1 MLPLCYN
8 DKKPQEA
15 GDDMDPITHPPAR
28 LPVTEIQRF
37 CMHDGP
43 GVRTVVFL
51 KGCPLRCAWCH
62 NPETQRAAPE
72 MLFYESK
79 CIYCGACVSAC
90 PAGAHSIHPERVF
103 DRDKC
108 TACGRCAAVCCTD
121 AITPAARDMTAVEI
135 LSAVLRD
142 RAFYGD
148 NGGITVSG
156 GEPMTHPHGVIAL
169 LTACK
174 EAGIT
179 TCVETCGEFS
189 PAHLPALCAAADLLL
204 WDVKD
209 TDPAR
214 HKSYTGVDNTRILR
228 NLKEADRQGAK
239 TRLRCILVN
248 GINTVE
254 SHYAALVGL
263 YGELSHCEGIEFL
276 PYHAYGGSKM
286 LPLGLPDNGR
296 TEWIPDTAAADA
308 AKTYLRD
315 RGVPVIG
322 S

>member
-1 MLPLCYN
+1 MVKN
-8 DKKPQEA
+8 PQEA
-15 GDDMDPITHPPAR
+15 SDDVIMTDQTAAR

-43 GVRTVVFL
+43 GVRTVVFC

-62 NPETQRAAPE
+62 NPETQRVTPE

-90 PAGAHSIHPERVF
+90 PTGAHSIHPERVF
-103 DRDKC
+103 DRDTC
-108 TACGRCAAVCCTD
+108 AACGRCAAVCCTD
-121 AITPAARDMTAVEI
+121 AITPAARDMTVAEI

-142 RAFYGD
+142 KSFYGEH
-148 NGGITVSG
+148 GGITVSG
-156 GEPMTHPHGVIAL
+156 GEPMLHPEGVISL

-189 PAHLPALCAAADLLL
+189 PIHLPALCGVTDLFL

-209 TDPAR
+209 TDPIR
-214 HKSYTGVDNTRILR
+214 HKTYTGVDNVRILE
-228 NLKEADRQGAK
+228 NLQEADRLGGR
-239 TRLRCILVN
+239 TRLRCILVE
-248 GINTVE
+248 GVNTVE
-254 SHYAALVGL
+254 SHYEALAGL
-263 YGELSHCEGIEFL
+263 YHGLSHCEGVEFI

-286 LPLGLPDNGR
+286 IPLGMPDNGR
-296 TEWIPDTAAADA
+296 VEWIPDADTVES
-308 AKTYLRD
+308 AKSYLRD

-322 S
+322 

>member
-1 MLPLCYN
+1 MEERKQIPL
-8 DKKPQEA
+8 
-15 GDDMDPITHPPAR
+15 I

-62 NPETQRAAPE
+62 NPETQKATRE

-90 PAGAHSIHPERVF
+90 PTGAHRLHPERIF
-103 DRDKC
+103 DRAVC
-108 TACGRCAAVCCTD
+108 LACGRCAAVCCTD
-121 AITPAARDMTAVEI
+121 AMTPAATDMTVEAI
-135 LSAVLRD
+135 TAAVLRD

-148 NGGITVSG
+148 KGGLTLSG
-156 GEPMTHPHGVIAL
+156 GEPMTHPEGAIAL
-169 LTACK
+169 LTACR

-189 PAHLPALCAAADLLL
+189 PVILPDLCEVTDLFL

-214 HKSYTGVDNTRILR
+214 HRTYTGVDNTRILR
-228 NLKEADRQGAK
+228 NLKEADRLGAR
-239 TRLRCILVN
+239 TRLRCILVR
-248 GINTVE
+248 GVNTEE
-254 SHYAALVGL
+254 SHYEALAAL
-263 YGELSHCEGIEFL
+263 YGELSYCEGIELL

-286 LPLGLPDNGR
+286 VPLGMPDNGR
-296 TEWIPDTAAADA
+296 VEWIPDGGTVEG
-308 AKTYLRD
+308 AKKFLRNH
-315 RGVPVIG
+315 GVTVIG
-322 S
+322 

>member
-1 MLPLCYN
+1 MVEN
-8 DKKPQEA
+8 PQEA
-15 GDDMDPITHPPAR
+15 GDDMNPITHPSAR
-28 LPVTEIQRF
+28 LPVTELQRF

-43 GVRTVVFL
+43 GVRTVVFF

-62 NPETQRAAPE
+62 NPETQRATPE

-90 PAGAHSIHPERVF
+90 PTGAHSIHPERIF

-108 TACGRCAAVCCTD
+108 AACGYCATVCCTD
-121 AITPAARDMTAVEI
+121 AITPAARDMTVEEI
-135 LSAVLRD
+135 LGTVLRD
-142 RAFYGD
+142 KSFYGD

-156 GEPMTHPHGVIAL
+156 GEPMTHPEGVIAL

-189 PAHLPALCAAADLLL
+189 PAHLPALCRVTDLFL

-209 TDPAR
+209 TDPTR
-214 HKSYTGVDNTRILR
+214 HKAYTGVDNTRILQ
-228 NLKEADRQGAK
+228 NLKEADCLGAK

-248 GINTVE
+248 GVNTVE
-254 SHYAALVGL
+254 SHYGALAEL
-263 YGELSHCEGIEFL
+263 YASLTHCEGIECI

-286 LPLGLPDNGR
+286 IPLGMLDNGR
-296 TEWIPDTAAADA
+296 VEWIPHNGTVEG
-308 AKTYLRD
+308 AKEFLRM
-315 RGVPVIG
+315 RGITVIG
-322 S
+322 

>member
-1 MLPLCYN
+1 MEE
-8 DKKPQEA
+8 KKR
-15 GDDMDPITHPPAR
+15 TKPA

-62 NPETQRAAPE
+62 NPETQKATPE

-79 CIYCGACVSAC
+79 CIFCGACVSAC
-90 PAGAHSIHPERVF
+90 PAGAHSIHPERFF
-103 DRDKC
+103 DRHRC

-121 AITPAARDMTAVEI
+121 ALTPAATDMTVDGI
-135 LSAVLRD
+135 LATVLRD
-142 RAFYGD
+142 KAFYGD

-156 GEPMTHPHGVIAL
+156 GEPMTHPDGVIAL
-169 LTACK
+169 LTACR

-189 PAHLPALCAAADLLL
+189 PAILPDLCEVTDLFL

-214 HKSYTGVDNTRILR
+214 HKAYTGVDNARILH
-228 NLKEADRQGAK
+228 NLKEADRMGAR

-248 GINTVE
+248 GVNTVE
-254 SHYAALVGL
+254 NHYAALAGL
-263 YGELSHCEGIEFL
+263 YGELTHCEGIELL

-286 LPLGLPDNGR
+286 LPLGMPDNGR
-296 TEWIPDTAAADA
+296 GEWIPDGGTVEG
-308 AKTYLRD
+308 AKEFLRNH
-315 RGVPVIG
+315 GVTVIG
-322 S
+322 

>member
-1 MLPLCYN
+1 MP
-8 DKKPQEA
+8 
-15 GDDMDPITHPPAR
+15 HPEHTAAR

-43 GVRTVVFL
+43 GVRTVVFS

-62 NPETQRAAPE
+62 NPETQRVTPE

-90 PAGAHSIHPERVF
+90 PAGAHSIHPERVV
-103 DRDKC
+103 DRDRC
-108 TACGRCAAVCCTD
+108 AACGRCAAVCCTD
-121 AITPAARDMTAVEI
+121 AITPAARDMTVAEI

-142 RAFYGD
+142 KAFYGEH
-148 NGGITVSG
+148 GGITVSG
-156 GEPMTHPHGVIAL
+156 GEPMLHPEGIIAL

-189 PAHLPALCAAADLLL
+189 PIHLPALREVTDLFL

-209 TDPAR
+209 TDPIR
-214 HKSYTGVDNTRILR
+214 HKAYTGVDNVRILE
-228 NLKEADRQGAK
+228 NLREADRLGAR
-239 TRLRCILVN
+239 TRLRCILVEGVN
-248 GINTVE
+248 AVE
-254 SHYAALVGL
+254 SHYEALADL
-263 YGELSHCEGIEFL
+263 YHGLSHCEGVEFL

-286 LPLGLPDNGR
+286 LPLGMTDNGR
-296 TEWIPDTAAADA
+296 VEWIPDKTAVEA

-322 S
+322 